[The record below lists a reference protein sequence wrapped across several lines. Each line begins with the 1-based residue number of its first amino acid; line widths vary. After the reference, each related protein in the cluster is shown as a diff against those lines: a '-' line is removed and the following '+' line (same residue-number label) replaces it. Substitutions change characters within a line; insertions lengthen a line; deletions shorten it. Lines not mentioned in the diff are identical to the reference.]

1 MKYWLRGST
10 RMLAAVLVLLLL
22 ESGSVAVAGTG
33 TIHADA
39 APSVTRY
46 RARPSSRCD
55 ARLDGTSVVLRCRN
69 PGGRAVA
76 RFTINV
82 GDGSVTDV
90 DTHFGTGNCSAS
102 AVWAFRADQT
112 VRVVVRASGT
122 FRCEIQMFMVTVD
135 T

>member
-1 MKYWLRGST
+1 M
-10 RMLAAVLVLLLL
+10 
-22 ESGSVAVAGTG
+22 
-33 TIHADA
+33 
-39 APSVTRY
+39 
-46 RARPSSRCD
+46 
-55 ARLDGTSVVLRCRN
+55 LRCRN

-90 DTHFGTGNCSAS
+90 DTHFGAGNCSVNA
-102 AVWAFRADQT
+102 AWTYRADHT

-122 FRCEIQMFMVTVD
+122 FRCEIQMFMVIVD